1 MSATEAGP
9 AVFDP
14 FEDGF
19 VESPYDQYA
28 RLRDGDP
35 VHHSK
40 LLHGWVV
47 STPQFFVMARP
58 VDSAAQPACIVNPW
72 HRFPPEACDTWH
84 IYLAAGDLRAALAWL
99 PHPLPKIAF
108 ERRNILR
115 YYRLESLA
123 QLIARRHV
131 SSARPTTDPG
141 H

>member
-1 MSATEAGP
+1 MSPAEQAAAVYEREPCARTFEEDLEA
-9 AVFDP
+9 
-14 FEDGF
+14 
-19 VESPYDQYA
+19 
-28 RLRDGDP
+28 
-35 VHHSK
+35 H

>member
-1 MSATEAGP
+1 MSPAEQAAAVYEREPCARTFEEDLEA
-9 AVFDP
+9 
-14 FEDGF
+14 
-19 VESPYDQYA
+19 
-28 RLRDGDP
+28 
-35 VHHSK
+35 H

-84 IYLAAGDLRAALAWL
+84 IYLAAGDLCAALQWL

-115 YYRLESLA
+115 YYRLESLT